1 MTAQLERACK
11 MGINPIEISGNWDK
25 GYVLDQHVLKSVP
38 IGENVY
44 GRMEF
49 DTIRTELGELL
60 FLFKYRNKADCLEK
74 IVELIKPFLDAWE
87 DLNEVDIVLPVPP
100 TKPRAY
106 QPATEIARSI
116 AEHLGVSFID
126 QILEKTSSEQ
136 AKDAPGTAE
145 TVKASIKATEKA
157 TREHTILLVD
167 DLYGTGNTMRD
178 SVTALKDDPKLTK
191 IFVLAMTK
199 KKGAAI

>member
-1 MTAQLERACK
+1 
-11 MGINPIEISGNWDK
+11 MGINPIEIRGNWDK

-60 FLFKYRNKADCLEK
+60 FLYKYRNKADCLEK
-74 IVELIKPFLDAWE
+74 IIELIKPFLDAWE
-87 DLNEVDIVLPVPP
+87 DLKEVDIVLPVPP
-100 TKPRAY
+100 TKQRVF
-106 QPATEIARSI
+106 QPATEIALSI

-126 QILEKTSSEQ
+126 EILEKTNSEH
-136 AKDAPGTAE
+136 AKDTAGTAE
-145 TVKASIKATEKA
+145 NSKVRVIAKEKA

-167 DLYGTGNTMRD
+167 DLYGTGNTLHEC
-178 SVTALKDDPKLTK
+178 VAALKDDPKLTK
-191 IFVLAMTK
+191 IFVLVMTK
-199 KKGAAI
+199 RKGKAV